1 MSKFKDLQIEII
13 ERIERGDHAWDI
25 AQELQIP
32 VSWVQEAQDIAEEY
46 LVNQEDF
53 SPFATVNS

>member
-1 MSKFKDLQIEII
+1 MSKFKDLQIEIV
-13 ERIERGDHAWDI
+13 ERLERGDHPWDI

-46 LVNQEDF
+46 LVNQEDY
-53 SPFATVNS
+53 SPYATVNS